1 MLHKTR
7 GIVLKSTNY
16 SESSVVVR
24 VFTEKFG
31 LQSYM
36 VNGARKPKAKIST
49 TLLQP
54 LHLLDMVVYHRA
66 SASLQRISEARQ
78 KPAFQTIPYDIG
90 KSAVALFL
98 NEVLYKCL
106 RQQSADEPLF
116 NYVFNAVSWLDNTEK
131 MSPNFHLLFLLK
143 LSRYLGFHPAQPKT
157 GQGYFDLKD
166 GVFCSH
172 LPAHP
177 LVLEHPYT
185 LLFADLLA
193 SSFERL
199 ESMHL
204 SLADRRFLL
213 GRILEFY
220 QFHVDNLGEIKSQ
233 DVLEAVLD

>member
-7 GIVLKSTNY
+7 GIVLKATNY
-16 SESSVVVR
+16 SESSVVAQ

-36 VNGARKPKAKIST
+36 VNGARKPKAKIGT

-54 LHLLDMVVYHRA
+54 LHLLDMVVYHRPN
-66 SASLQRISEARQ
+66 ASLQRISEARQ

-90 KSAVALFL
+90 KSSVALFL

-116 NYVFNAVSWLDNTEK
+116 SYVFNAVSWLDNTEK
-131 MSPNFHLLFLLK
+131 MPPSFHLLFLLK
-143 LSRYLGFHPAQPKT
+143 LSRYLGFHPAQPKP
-157 GQGYFDLKD
+157 GQRYFDLKD

-177 LVLEHPYT
+177 LVLEQPYT
-185 LLFADLLA
+185 ALFADLLA
-193 SSFERL
+193 ASFDRL
-199 ESMHL
+199 ETLRL

-213 GRILEFY
+213 GRILAFY
-220 QFHVDNLGEIKSQ
+220 QFHVDNLGEIKSH

>member
-7 GIVLKSTNY
+7 GIVLKSTSY
-16 SESSVVVR
+16 SESSVVVQ

-36 VNGARKPKAKIST
+36 INGARKPKSKIGA

-66 SASLQRISEARQ
+66 SGSMQRISEARQ
-78 KPAFQTIPYDIG
+78 KPAFQTIPYDIS
-90 KSAVALFL
+90 KSAVVLFL

-116 NYVFNAVSWLDNTEK
+116 NFVFNAVSWLDNTEK

-143 LSRYLGFHPAQPKT
+143 LSRYLGFRPAQPKP
-157 GQGYFDLKD
+157 GQAFFDLKD
-166 GVFCSH
+166 GVFCSR

-177 LVLEHPYT
+177 LVLEQPYT
-185 LLFADLLA
+185 SLFADLL
-193 SSFERL
+193 STSFDELETLRL
-199 ESMHL
+199 SM
-204 SLADRRFLL
+204 ADRRFLL
-213 GRILEFY
+213 GRILQFY
-220 QFHVDNLGEIKSQ
+220 QFHVENLGKIKSLE
-233 DVLEAVLD
+233 VLAA